1 MPNIT
6 YPLDTSGVAASNLV
20 VDEIHTVAESQFRD
34 YYFIVPNFSPF
45 FIDNFS
51 ITYITGSNSRIL
63 QEDVDFSFA
72 LPYVAGTR
80 TTGKAMYGA
89 ITLHNL
95 DMNGVL
101 KITYQTIGGDQIADR
116 LYVLT
121 VLSDKAYNPRTTIW
135 DIITNV
141 PNAFP
146 PVPHY
151 QDFDQFYGQEEV
163 VIALG
168 QIRDAIANHAINVSQ
183 QLSDILH
190 YIGANGLSDFLALT
204 GGTMIGPLYLSGD
217 PANNLQATTK
227 QYVDNNFINI
237 ANLSSSLSGYVTST
251 QLTTLLDEIRVYI
264 DVVTNNS
271 AFYSQLTQFRKYVEN
286 KFASIGDNLDV
297 NINQKADISYV
308 DQKYD
313 DLLALITSTRSFGVK

>member
-51 ITYITGSNSRIL
+51 ITYISGSNSRIL

-163 VIALG
+163 VTALG
-168 QIRDAIANHAINVSQ
+168 QIRDALANHAINVSQ
-183 QLSDILH
+183 QLTDILH
-190 YIGANGLSDFLALT
+190 YIGVNGLSDFLTLT
-204 GGTMIGPLYLSGD
+204 GGTMSGPLYLSGD
-217 PANNLQATTK
+217 PTSNLQAATK

-237 ANLSSSLSGYVTST
+237 ANLGSSLSGYVTST
-251 QLTTLLDEIRVYI
+251 QLTSLLDEIRVYI

-271 AFYSQLTQFRKYVEN
+271 AFYSQLAQFRKYVEN
-286 KFASIGDNLDV
+286 KFASMGDNLNV
-297 NINQKADISYV
+297 NVNQKADITYV

-313 DLLALITSTRSFGVK
+313 DLLALITNMQASGV